1 MLDLQQIVREVRQ
14 YVALQKETKD
24 IGKRQTEV
32 KKRLQDTVIE
42 FGETDDRG
50 HIRIELNDDVS
61 GVSEIVNQRRVSKAL
76 DIEVA
81 EKILEEKGLTESC
94 IELVPVL
101 DEDAIMAAYYQGKL
115 TEADIDL
122 MFPPKISWAFVV
134 NTG

>member
-1 MLDLQQIVREVRQ
+1 MLDLPKVVQEVRQ

-32 KKRLQDTVIE
+32 KKRLQDAVIE

-50 HIRIELNDDVS
+50 HIRIELNDAVS
-61 GVSEIVNQRRVSKAL
+61 GVAEIVNQRRVSKAL

-81 EKILEEKGLTESC
+81 EKLLEEKGLAESC
-94 IELVPVL
+94 MTMIPVL

-115 TEADIDL
+115 TEADIDA
-122 MFPPKISWAFVV
+122 MFPPKVSWAFVV